1 MPRFKNDASSSKHL
15 FFSHGYA
22 AQDFPS
28 FAATMVI
35 PAVAAIISVTIRLDE
50 QFFNL
55 CTGEPSVL
63 KTAIAIEGGLTKTSG
78 KPPVAA
84 SAVAV
89 TRTWLHAW

>member
-1 MPRFKNDASSSKHL
+1 MPRFKNDASSFKHL

-22 AQDFPS
+22 AYDFPS

-35 PAVAAIISVTIRLDE
+35 PAIISVTIRLDE

-55 CTGEPSVL
+55 CTGEPSEL
-63 KTAIAIEGGLTKTSG
+63 KTAIAIEGGRTKTSG